1 MSIVTKPKPFS
12 NVSALEELDRSGL
25 LRLFREM
32 ILIRR
37 SELLTQLMYRNREL
51 PGFAHLYIGEEA
63 VATGVSAHLRRDD
76 WITSTHRGHGHAL
89 AKGVPPKLLL
99 AELAGKATGCNGG
112 RGGTMHV
119 YMPSMG
125 LLGTNGLVGGGI
137 PSAVGLAI
145 SAKTRG
151 TDQVAVAY
159 FGDGATSHGSFHESL
174 NFAGIQQAPVVFVC
188 ENNLYATATPLSMA
202 TLNTNVASKA
212 ASFGFPGVRVD
223 GNDVVAVWHAA
234 KEAVRR
240 ARAGEG
246 PTLIE
251 ALTYRQVGHQEGDPV
266 VGWARTQEEWD
277 AWFKRDPVNNYRR
290 FLIESGNAKEAELK
304 SIEDEVDAVL
314 NEAADFARSSPQPE
328 PASAMK
334 HIWAEPINPSVN
346 YIEPK
351 ENPAETKVMSWMD
364 AVRDGIAEEMRRNPH
379 IIYFGEGTGDRGGSY
394 GHTKNLFK
402 EFGGHR
408 MIDTPICE
416 LGFTGASI
424 GASASGCR
432 AVADLMLADFLF
444 EAGGQIV
451 LQASKLRY
459 MSNGQ
464 VSVPM
469 VVRAGVGSVKN
480 AGPHHSGSY
489 YSCWAHC
496 PGLVVVVPSTPAD
509 AKGLFKTALRASDPV
524 IFLEQKSLLSS
535 KGPVPAGE
543 YYIPFGKANVVRQG
557 TDLTIVSC
565 GLWLHRS
572 VEAAEKM
579 AAQGISVEVID
590 LRTIVPLDV
599 ETILTSVK
607 KTGRLLIVDED
618 YSMCGVGAEISAV
631 VVEEAFD
638 ALDAPIGRLHTEPVS
653 HPFCPV
659 LEDAVTANAEKIIV
673 AAQAVLAGRPQAQ
686 FRAVGVV
693 PKAAPATAATSCIPH
708 SNGSSPHANGNGS
721 TLPPLAKADSPHTS
735 PAPASHATFA
745 PAPTPASIPAPATA
759 APKTITGGIPV
770 VMPNMDLIITEATIV
785 AWFKKVGEKVNK
797 GEPLLEIETDKAV
810 TQVESPAD
818 GVLAEILTDA
828 GTVVPLGQQL
838 GTIAP

>member
-1 MSIVTKPKPFS
+1 MTTAAKTKPFS
-12 NVSALEELDRSGL
+12 HPAALKELDRAGML
-25 LRLFREM
+25 QLFRGM
-32 ILIRR
+32 TLIRR

-76 WITSTHRGHGHAL
+76 WITSTHRGHGHAI

-99 AELAGKATGCNGG
+99 AELAAKVTGCNGG

-119 YMPSMG
+119 YYPPMG

-137 PSAVGLAI
+137 PAAVGLAI

-151 TDQVAVAY
+151 TDQVAVSY
-159 FGDGATSHGSFHESL
+159 FGDGATSHGAFHESL
-174 NFAGIQQAPVVFVC
+174 NFAGIQNAPVVFVC

-202 TLNTNVASKA
+202 TRNTNVASKA
-212 ASFGFPGVRVD
+212 ASYGFPGVRVD
-223 GNDVVAVWHAA
+223 GNDVIAVWHAA
-234 KEAVRR
+234 KEAIRR

-251 ALTYRQVGHQEGDPV
+251 AVTYRQVGHQEGDPV

-277 AWFKRDPVNNYRR
+277 AWFARDPLPNYRK
-290 FLIESGNAKEAELK
+290 FLLEESHVKESELK
-304 SIEDEVDAVL
+304 AIEDEVDKVL
-314 NEAADFARSSPQPE
+314 AEAADFARSSPLPD
-328 PASAMK
+328 PASATQ
-334 HIWAEPINPSVN
+334 HIWAEPINPALN

-351 ENPAETKVMSWMD
+351 ENSAETKVMSWMD
-364 AVRDGIAEEMRRNPH
+364 AVRDGIAEEMRRDPH

-394 GHTKNLFK
+394 GHTKNLYK
-402 EFGGHR
+402 EFGGGR

-432 AVADLMLADFLF
+432 AVADLMLADFLW

-496 PGLVVVVPSTPAD
+496 PGLIVVVPSTPAD

-524 IFLEQKSLLSS
+524 IFLEQKSLLST
-535 KGPVPAGE
+535 KGPVPSGE
-543 YYIPFGKANVVRQG
+543 YYLPFGKANVVREG

-579 AAQGISVEVID
+579 AANGVSAEVID

-599 ETILTSVK
+599 ETILASVK
-607 KTGRLLIVDED
+607 KTGRLLVVDED
-618 YSMCGVGAEISAV
+618 YAMCGVGAEISAI

-638 ALDAPIGRLHTEPVS
+638 ELDAPIGRLHTDPVS
-653 HPFCPV
+653 HPFAPL
-659 LEDAVTANAEKIIV
+659 LEDAVTASADKIV
-673 AAQAVLAGRPQAQ
+673 AAARAVLDGRPPVQHRAKGMTAKAVAAPIAGGNGSGPAIPGKVKTDPAHATPAPAAHVAAP
-686 FRAVGVV
+686 AVGT
-693 PKAAPATAATSCIPH
+693 PKAAPAAKPTA
-708 SNGSSPHANGNGS
+708 
-721 TLPPLAKADSPHTS
+721 
-735 PAPASHATFA
+735 
-745 PAPTPASIPAPATA
+745 
-759 APKTITGGIPV
+759 GGTPV

-785 AWFKKVGEKVNK
+785 AWFKKIGEKVAK
-797 GEPLLEIETDKAV
+797 GEALLEIETDKAV

-818 GVLAEILTDA
+818 GTLVEILADA
-828 GTVVPLGQQL
+828 GAVVPLGQQL